1 MNTKAAVDDFLAQR
15 SLAVVGVSRGGKKFG
30 NLAYRELKDKGYQ
43 LYPVHPEAEALEGDK
58 YYPSLSAL
66 QEPVGGVLIIVPPA
80 ETEQVVRDAAAAGIP
95 RIWMQQGAESEGAI
109 RFCDEH
115 GISVV
120 AGECILMF
128 AEPLRF
134 YHKPHRWVWKLLG
147 KLPK

>member
-30 NLAYRELKDKGYQ
+30 NTAYRELKAKGYR
-43 LYPVHPEAEALEGDK
+43 LFPVHPEAEALEGNPC
-58 YYPSLSAL
+58 YPGLSSLP
-66 QEPVGGVLIIVPPA
+66 EHVGGVLVVVPPA
-80 ETEQVVRDAAAAGIP
+80 QTEQVLRDASAANIP
-95 RIWMQQGAESEGAI
+95 RVWLQQGAESEEAI
-109 RFCDEH
+109 RFCKEQ